1 MPKITTKIL
10 VIDDDPAI
18 QLLLKRTLAT
28 QGYNVVLASD
38 GEQGL
43 KLAYQLRPAMVIC
56 DWVMPRMS
64 GIEVCRR
71 IKASTELA
79 TTFFILLTSLGSVRD
94 RVNGL
99 DAGADDFLC
108 KPIEM
113 YELEARVRAGLRLY
127 QLNDDLKKQKQL
139 LEAELAEA
147 AEYVSSILPE
157 PILNPPIAIDVY
169 FLPSRQLG
177 GDAFDYY
184 WLDRDH
190 LVIYL
195 LDVSGHGLRAA
206 LPSLSIINLLRSR
219 SLTNVNYYKPSEV
232 LQRLNENFQ
241 MSPRND
247 KYFTIWYGVY
257 NCQTRQLVYASAGHP
272 PAVLFFDGGN
282 KTLQQQLLKTPG
294 FPVGMFPEAEYLD
307 TISQIE
313 PGANLYIF
321 SDGIYEIQRVK
332 GKMWWTLDEFIDLL
346 TDYQKVTDRNAKG
359 LVDRIKIHNNNCSLE
374 DDVSVI
380 QITFY

>member
-1 MPKITTKIL
+1 MTKIL
-10 VIDDDPAI
+10 VIDDDPVI
-18 QLLLKRTLAT
+18 QLLLKRSLTT
-28 QGYNVVLASD
+28 QGYDIILAND

-43 KLAYQLRPAMVIC
+43 KLAYQLRPAMIIC

-64 GIEVCRR
+64 GIEVCRK
-71 IKASTELA
+71 IKASSELA

-113 YELEARVRAGLRLY
+113 YELEARVRAGLRLH

-139 LEAELAEA
+139 LESELAEA

-157 PILNPPIAIDVY
+157 PMAEEPIAIDVY

-177 GDAFDYY
+177 GDGFDYY
-184 WLDRDH
+184 WLDRDC

-241 MSPRND
+241 MSARND

-272 PAVLFFDGGN
+272 PGVLFAYDRD
-282 KTLQQQLLKTPG
+282 KMLQKPLKTAG
-294 FPVGMFPEAEYLD
+294 FPVGMFPEAEY
-307 TISQIE
+307 SEACCQIE
-313 PGANLYIF
+313 SSANLYIF
-321 SDGIYEIQRVK
+321 SDGIYEIDRAD
-332 GKMWWTLDEFIDLL
+332 GTIWSLDEFIDLL
-346 TDYQKVTDRNAKG
+346 TDYQTVVDRNAKG
-359 LVDRIKIHNNNCSLE
+359 LVDRIKIHNNNRSFE